1 MFYHVLPYVSFTY
14 SICIR
19 LMKTVPLSKSHTE
32 LIGFHLFD
40 NSAFVLLK
48 KEIIK
53 TKMVNVLLY
62 FFINLKPSLNQ
73 LVNCQKIN
81 LQLQCEIAFALFSI
95 TVD

>member
-53 TKMVNVLLY
+53 TKMVNVLFY
-62 FFINLKPSLNQ
+62 KSETFAQSISQ
-73 LVNCQKIN
+73 LPEN
-81 LQLQCEIAFALFSI
+81 
-95 TVD
+95 